1 MLGLLVA
8 ATRFLKPYMSY
19 WPISGTYMRRSRL
32 KLLLLFMNVETRWK
46 RGSTSR
52 EVGQTSRVV
61 GVVVWLRV
69 GVLGVMRLLI
79 GNVRVC
85 SLKLRLQLWL
95 LPLLRPCRHRI
106 ACWRQTI
113 GMWKLGS
120 GRAGVLQLRLKM
132 LPVGWL
138 LVGICV
144 VLIK

>member
-8 ATRFLKPYMSY
+8 ATRLRKPHMSY
-19 WPISGTYMRRSRL
+19 WSISGAYMRRSRL
-32 KLLLLFMNVETRWK
+32 KPLLLFMNVETRWK

-52 EVGQTSRVV
+52 EVGQASRVV
-61 GVVVWLRV
+61 GVLVWLRV
-69 GVLGVMRLLI
+69 GILGIMRLLI

-85 SLKLRLQLWL
+85 SLKLRLQLQL
-95 LPLLRPCRHRI
+95 FPLLRPYRHRI